1 MYTIDIACILY
12 KIHLPCLPITTV
24 HMFGTDLSNKQWNK
38 EQTQTKPRLKKLN
51 SDQKIY
57 NQPTIWMI

>member
-1 MYTIDIACILY
+1 MLTDYHCT
-12 KIHLPCLPITTV
+12 HV
-24 HMFGTDLSNKQWNK
+24 RGTNYSNKQWNK

>member
-1 MYTIDIACILY
+1 MLTDYHCT
-12 KIHLPCLPITTV
+12 HV
-24 HMFGTDLSNKQWNK
+24 RGTNYSNKQWNK
-38 EQTQTKPRLKKLN
+38 EQTQTKPRLNKLN